1 MNISNLILDAIT
13 KRINKIFV
21 HDKKYKVGE
30 YQMII
35 PSSSNLPRNQKKHPL
50 YDKFLPVLARHLTQ
64 GTVIDVGANVG
75 DTLVAM
81 AQNCSNSFICI
92 EPSNMFFNYLQKN
105 ATRIKKK
112 DGQQI
117 KLIKEMV
124 GSGNLS
130 GSLIED
136 GSTAHIESTDN
147 QTESKHVPLDSLINE
162 HADIVLIKSDVDGYD
177 FDVIC
182 SAEKILLQ
190 SEPILFWE
198 NEIFDDF
205 QYEEYKNL
213 YRFLEEKGYTELYI
227 FDNFGNILVEK
238 SNFKTLKDINTYLY
252 NMKKYNAT
260 RTFSYTDVLAST
272 EKRKSIIETAVADY
286 KNNHIKNVK

>member
-1 MNISNLILDAIT
+1 MKSSNLILDAIA
-13 KRINKIFV
+13 KRIDKTFV

-30 YQMII
+30 YQITI

-50 YDKFLPVLARHLTQ
+50 YDKFLPVLATHLTQ
-64 GTVIDVGANVG
+64 GTVIDVGANIG
-75 DTLVAM
+75 DTVVAM

-92 EPSNMFFNYLQKN
+92 EPSDLFFNYLQKN
-105 ATRIKKK
+105 ANRIKKK

-136 GSTAHIESTDN
+136 GSTAHIEATDN
-147 QTESKHVPLDSLINE
+147 QTESRHVPLDALTNE
-162 HADIVLIKSDVDGYD
+162 YSDIVLIKSDVDGYD

-213 YRFLEEKGYTELYI
+213 YGFLEEKGYTELYI
-227 FDNFGNILVEK
+227 FDNFGNVLLEK

-252 NMKKYNAT
+252 SMTKHNAT
-260 RTFSYTDVLAST
+260 RTFFYTDVLAST
-272 EKRKSIIETAVADY
+272 EKRKLTLETAIVDY
-286 KNNHIKNVK
+286 KNKNYKNE